1 MDRNTV
7 LTLIVVVICAVI
19 AWWLVGVIFSAV
31 WFLLRLA
38 VALVIGLILYVVI
51 RRALRNRNRT

>member
-51 RRALRNRNRT
+51 RRA